1 MRVVADTNIVISA
14 LGWAGQP
21 RQLLQAAADGL
32 ITLYTSPMLIEELR
46 DVIHRPHIVS
56 VLTKWQST
64 PQTALTY
71 YQQLTVLVSP
81 LSTPRVVLNDSDDD
95 HVIAAAVAANANLI
109 VSGDAKHL
117 LPLKVHNGIQIVNV
131 RTLMAIIKKIG

>member
-14 LGWAGQP
+14 LGWGGQP

-32 ITLYTSPMLIEELR
+32 ITLYTSPMLLEELH
-46 DVIHRPHIVS
+46 DVIHRPHIVA
-56 VLTKWQST
+56 VLTKRQST

-71 YQQLTVLVSP
+71 YQQLAIQVSP

-95 HVIAAAVAANANLI
+95 HVIAAAVAANADLI
-109 VSGDAKHL
+109 VTGDAKHL
-117 LPLKVHNGIQIVNV
+117 LPLKEHRGIQIVNIRQAMEQV
-131 RTLMAIIKKIG
+131 NQ